1 MECDKSFATGAGPTV
16 SADPGKVV
24 LAWTKTN
31 KDEVDTGA
39 KVIGLARNL
48 LL

>member
-1 MECDKSFATGAGPTV
+1 MECDQSFATGAGPTV

-31 KDEVDTGA
+31 KDEVGTGTE
-39 KVIGLARNL
+39 VVGLAGNL

>member
-1 MECDKSFATGAGPTV
+1 MECDQSFATGAGPTV

-24 LAWTKTN
+24 LAWTKTY
-31 KDEVDTGA
+31 KDEVGTGA
-39 KVIGLARNL
+39 EVVGLAGNL